1 MATRGSSA
9 LHSLTKM
16 MPCSSPLSF
25 ESAMAARRG
34 AAAARGRVEACGIK
48 HRHSHCGCDVE
59 YHTHVNARAHM
70 KGSMYLR
77 RRCNFIAHAGCFAV
91 EIDRVGNALRADP
104 R

>member
-1 MATRGSSA
+1 
-9 LHSLTKM
+9 
-16 MPCSSPLSF
+16 
-25 ESAMAARRG
+25 
-34 AAAARGRVEACGIK
+34 
-48 HRHSHCGCDVE
+48 
-59 YHTHVNARAHM
+59 M